1 MGSLPIYERGGYGM
15 SSAQA
20 FYFLLHS
27 SMSHSKYSWKREY
40 LKLTLGGK
48 RDRLE
53 SVVEYEDKTIY
64 RPTQLA
70 FGLPYGCQRITKLD
84 YTQALLRFRKDST
97 ARKLLADQE
106 KAARKLA
113 DKKLN
118 GIRGLGPAPAPAAM
132 RVAPTPEP
140 TTDLFGDFTIID
152 TEYQGD
158 FLLELAAI
166 RYKNWQEVDRYESF
180 VRFTDW
186 LWPKTTE
193 LTTITESQVRRATP
207 ETAVLQ
213 KFITLAGD
221 SLLIAHNVG
230 ADRSKL
236 QHACL
241 RQGREMLPNKWFCTL
256 QLARA
261 RSAKGAKCGLTEL
274 CDRLKF
280 SNKGAHRAM
289 SDVERTYKVLR
300 HFHELETLRSLDP
313 KAKAAAQSQLFA
325 A

>member
-1 MGSLPIYERGGYGM
+1 M

-53 SVVEYEDKTIY
+53 SVVEYEDKTMF
-64 RPTQLA
+64 RPAGLG
-70 FGLPYGCQRITKLD
+70 FGLPFGVQRSTKLE
-84 YTQALLRFRKDST
+84 YTKALLRFRQDST
-97 ARKLLADQE
+97 KRKQQ
-106 KAARKLA
+106 AAFEREQRKLA
-113 DKKLN
+113 QEKLN
-118 GIRGLGPAPAPAAM
+118 GIRGLASAPKTAPLL
-132 RVAPTPEP
+132 VVTTPDPEP
-140 TTDLFGDFTIID
+140 EPSTGLFDDFTIID

-158 FLLELAAI
+158 FMLELAAI
-166 RYKNWQEVDRYESF
+166 RYKNWQEVDRYQSF

-193 LTTITESQVRRATP
+193 LTTITEQQVRRATP

-213 KFITLAGD
+213 RFITLAGD

-236 QHACL
+236 QHACM

-261 RSAKGAKCGLTEL
+261 RSAKGAKCGLTDL

-280 SNKGAHRAM
+280 SNQGAHRAM
-289 SDVERTYKVLR
+289 SDVERTFKVLR
-300 HFHELETLRSLDP
+300 HFHLEQPLLSLDP